1 MQVINAIPEFETAL
15 AAERPRLVRLCA
27 SLSGN
32 QDAAEDLA
40 QETMIA
46 AWKSRAQLTSLEG
59 LKPWAAAIA
68 RNICLSWSRRYY
80 RELSHRAYSIEA
92 EAESSAYE
100 LREETDLE
108 VELDRYEL
116 ARLLDQA
123 LSLLPTDTARM
134 LVEHYI
140 KESSHAEI
148 ADMMRVNPG
157 TVAVRLQRGKLTLQ
171 KLMQKNLRA
180 QASAFGLIEHN
191 SPHWEVTNIW
201 CPGCGHARLLGRYEK
216 NVFFALRCPGCHP
229 EGVSIMAGLDL
240 TKPYHARLLG
250 DIKTYKPAYARLLTG
265 FMPLYR
271 QALRS
276 HAASCWA
283 CGSEVEVQVEHARH
297 TYKGSA
303 IFSQITLHCPACGWA
318 SNKSLTGFLLGTS
331 KAQRFWREYPRMKT
345 LPIQEI
351 EVQGSMAFLTRLVSV
366 TSAAELTLISRRDTF
381 ELLAVH
387 SNVKL

>member
-27 SLSGN
+27 SLSAN

-46 AWKSRAQLTSLEG
+46 AWKSRAQLASLEG

-68 RNICLSWSRRYY
+68 RNICLSWSRRYF
-80 RELSHRAYSIEA
+80 RELSRRAYSIEA
-92 EAESSAYE
+92 EDESSAYE

-116 ARLLDQA
+116 ARLLEQA
-123 LSLLPTDTARM
+123 LSLLPPDTARM

-180 QASAFGLIEHN
+180 QR
-191 SPHWEVTNIW
+191 
-201 CPGCGHARLLGRYEK
+201 HAIDGQQHK
-216 NVFFALRCPGCHP
+216 
-229 EGVSIMAGLDL
+229 
-240 TKPYHARLLG
+240 
-250 DIKTYKPAYARLLTG
+250 
-265 FMPLYR
+265 
-271 QALRS
+271 
-276 HAASCWA
+276 
-283 CGSEVEVQVEHARH
+283 
-297 TYKGSA
+297 
-303 IFSQITLHCPACGWA
+303 
-318 SNKSLTGFLLGTS
+318 
-331 KAQRFWREYPRMKT
+331 
-345 LPIQEI
+345 
-351 EVQGSMAFLTRLVSV
+351 
-366 TSAAELTLISRRDTF
+366 
-381 ELLAVH
+381 
-387 SNVKL
+387 